1 MDIILTSVASSKIF
15 NGLIMLLSN
24 IGGRYIAL
32 DMPSNIEYMFTN
44 YFFLRLI
51 VMFSIFFM
59 ATRDIKISILLL
71 LLFLIIIKF
80 FINEKSTFCLYN
92 QNSTLKKI
100 SDDEYLKAQLIIKK
114 YNKENNIVA

>member
-15 NGLIMLLSN
+15 NGFIMLLSN

-44 YFFLRLI
+44 YFFLRII

-80 FINEKSTFCLYN
+80 FINEKSSFCLYKN
-92 QNSTLKKI
+92 DLNKNV

-114 YNKENNIVA
+114 YNKENNIK